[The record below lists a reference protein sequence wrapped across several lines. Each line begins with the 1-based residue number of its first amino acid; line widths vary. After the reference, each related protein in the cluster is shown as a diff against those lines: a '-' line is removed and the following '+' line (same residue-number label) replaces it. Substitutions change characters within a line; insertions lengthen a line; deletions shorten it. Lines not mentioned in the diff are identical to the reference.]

1 MAQELGRTEILENLK
16 LLSEWLHVK
25 YPSETFEV
33 TVVGG
38 AAMALSGFKE
48 QTKDIDLIRPEKLP
62 VALKNGIQ
70 HFSKAKKLSPEW
82 INNYTANILRKAKLS
97 SLPDYFNETSRTIDI
112 ADNLKINVIGRQALL
127 ALKLWAATPS
137 FVKHTNDIK
146 SLKPSKEEIKE
157 AVRFVLSVDNTK
169 PRRDDLEIVLR
180 KIGFDLHE
188 LISHN
193 NK

>member
-1 MAQELGRTEILENLK
+1 MVEELGRNEILENLK

-25 YPSETFEV
+25 YPGETFEV

-48 QTKDIDLIRPEKLP
+48 QTKDIDLIRPETLP
-62 VALKNGIQ
+62 VALKNGIA
-70 HFSKAKKLSPEW
+70 HFSKIKRLSPEW
-82 INNYTANILRKAKLS
+82 INNYTANILRKVKLS
-97 SLPDYFNETSRTIDI
+97 RLPDYFNETSRTIDI
-112 ADNLKINVIGRQALL
+112 AGNLKVNVIGRQALL

-137 FVKHTNDIK
+137 FAKHTNDIK

-169 PRRDDLEIVLR
+169 PRKDDLEIVLR
-180 KIGFDLHE
+180 EIGFHVHE
-188 LISHN
+188 FISIN
-193 NK
+193 AT